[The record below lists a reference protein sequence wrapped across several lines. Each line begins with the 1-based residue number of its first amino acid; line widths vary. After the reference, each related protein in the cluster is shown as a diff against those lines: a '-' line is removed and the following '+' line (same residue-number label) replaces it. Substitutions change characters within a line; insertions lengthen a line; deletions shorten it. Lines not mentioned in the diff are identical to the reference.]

1 MVVESVPKDIVASC
15 VDNVRFSFL
24 CCISVSSLSLLL
36 DIPKKNEALNLFH

>member
-1 MVVESVPKDIVASC
+1 MVESVPNDIVASC

-36 DIPKKNEALNLFH
+36 DTKEK